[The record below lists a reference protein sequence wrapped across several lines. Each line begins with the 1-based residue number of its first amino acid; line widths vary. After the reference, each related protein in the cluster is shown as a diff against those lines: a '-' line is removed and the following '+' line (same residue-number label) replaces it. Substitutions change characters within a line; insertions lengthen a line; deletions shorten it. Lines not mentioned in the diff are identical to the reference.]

1 MAKTFQQNIEFA
13 ASLRFDPS
21 QIKMLERAFGEGI
34 TPAMVKAAR
43 IGASKYT
50 ETLFKAA
57 DEINTDLQEVEKK
70 ILAAQAD
77 LHDQTKK
84 HDHDRIR
91 DELKVLQRE
100 WQQHKRKMRIE
111 QAAQDKYLDRQEE
124 AFKAYE
130 NFKVNLKVDK
140 KQLAEDIG
148 EALTGAFG
156 KVSSGDLSGLAS
168 SLGSALSKGGGMME
182 QAGLAAGGAEA
193 GGMAAMMTSLGP
205 VVAGLGATV
214 GALAAIA
221 VVFQMAY
228 DQSKKFNQALTEGAG
243 SADFFSSGVGNMGAS
258 LKDARNAIVD
268 LGIQYRMDTE
278 EIAKFTSALNTAGVT
293 YKEFGALAGRAAT
306 DQQAFMDVT
315 KTAIIASKSMGIEA
329 TDAASFMD
337 RAMRDLGKT
346 SLTEIKDAFSM
357 INDAAARSGMTV
369 KSFFTAISETT
380 SGMALHNMRLEDT
393 IGLMTTMTKVL
404 GEDLGKER
412 AKMEGQF
419 RNMGYQERI
428 KTVLTTGKDT
438 TSKIVRADAEA
449 QARKGLGDPLKAAIG
464 KVMPELIKG
473 TGKASEVS
481 IDKLGTMTEKEY
493 RKVVGALY
501 ASNDQNAQVA
511 ARQLENLR
519 GLARGAVRPG
529 NELAQADAIG
539 SLSKSGELAMQLASA
554 SAVLGKK
561 GISSM
566 EGLDRAAFEQITGQ
580 SGENLEIMK
589 RLDRALRGQFEGLQ
603 QKVAGGGG
611 TEEERRL
618 AKMDFTEAIAAG
630 FGKDTMEEGVRAGFT
645 GMERMTE
652 RMLKETQSFSTTL
665 KNNVAWLLEKI
676 FSLVEWIAHLMGD
689 DAEDAALQKQNDMIA
704 ELDAKMAQQTAYAQE
719 YNELVR
725 KQTTVGLDTTEKARM
740 AELEGLAKK
749 SEAEVAGLKAGVTE
763 FGKYKDIRA
772 GAGMADVARYEAEV
786 AAGGGAEALAKA
798 EAARAAA
805 GDVSGRGADAAM
817 YGLGGALAGAATG
830 ALIGSI
836 FPGVGTAIGGG
847 LGGLLGAAG
856 LLGGGL
862 GATYGYFGG
871 DASAAQGE
879 VEASLEGTSS
889 VDTLVE
895 STGLSAE
902 YNEESKEALKQLLVE
917 STSSNKTQGKEKA
930 LLEGL
935 LKQMKEDSKTQALGV
950 LKDIDAAAVTQYL
963 TSGKK
968 EALQSSSIMGA
979 VSTDPAVQRALE
991 SLGVLKSKTDS
1002 PVNDFIYRGGAS
1014 GGVITPIN
1022 TKDEFL
1028 GMKPGGAVDRA
1039 ARGGSSG
1046 TVVININGD
1055 TGTIVRVVTDVLK
1068 KAGLTP
1074 SPSNG
1079 FA

>member
-1 MAKTFQQNIEFA
+1 
-13 ASLRFDPS
+13 
-21 QIKMLERAFGEGI
+21 
-34 TPAMVKAAR
+34 
-43 IGASKYT
+43 
-50 ETLFKAA
+50 
-57 DEINTDLQEVEKK
+57 
-70 ILAAQAD
+70 
-77 LHDQTKK
+77 
-84 HDHDRIR
+84 
-91 DELKVLQRE
+91 
-100 WQQHKRKMRIE
+100 
-111 QAAQDKYLDRQEE
+111 
-124 AFKAYE
+124 
-130 NFKVNLKVDK
+130 
-140 KQLAEDIG
+140 
-148 EALTGAFG
+148 
-156 KVSSGDLSGLAS
+156 
-168 SLGSALSKGGGMME
+168 
-182 QAGLAAGGAEA
+182 
-193 GGMAAMMTSLGP
+193 
-205 VVAGLGATV
+205 
-214 GALAAIA
+214 
-221 VVFQMAY
+221 
-228 DQSKKFNQALTEGAG
+228 
-243 SADFFSSGVGNMGAS
+243 
-258 LKDARNAIVD
+258 
-268 LGIQYRMDTE
+268 
-278 EIAKFTSALNTAGVT
+278 
-293 YKEFGALAGRAAT
+293 
-306 DQQAFMDVT
+306 
-315 KTAIIASKSMGIEA
+315 
-329 TDAASFMD
+329 
-337 RAMRDLGKT
+337 
-346 SLTEIKDAFSM
+346 
-357 INDAAARSGMTV
+357 
-369 KSFFTAISETT
+369 
-380 SGMALHNMRLEDT
+380 
-393 IGLMTTMTKVL
+393 
-404 GEDLGKER
+404 
-412 AKMEGQF
+412 
-419 RNMGYQERI
+419 
-428 KTVLTTGKDT
+428 
-438 TSKIVRADAEA
+438 
-449 QARKGLGDPLKAAIG
+449 
-464 KVMPELIKG
+464 
-473 TGKASEVS
+473 
-481 IDKLGTMTEKEY
+481 
-493 RKVVGALY
+493 
-501 ASNDQNAQVA
+501 
-511 ARQLENLR
+511 
-519 GLARGAVRPG
+519 
-529 NELAQADAIG
+529 
-539 SLSKSGELAMQLASA
+539 MQLASA

-935 LKQMKEDSKTQALGV
+935 LKQMKE
-950 LKDIDAAAVTQYL
+950 
-963 TSGKK
+963 
-968 EALQSSSIMGA
+968 
-979 VSTDPAVQRALE
+979 
-991 SLGVLKSKTDS
+991 
-1002 PVNDFIYRGGAS
+1002 
-1014 GGVITPIN
+1014 
-1022 TKDEFL
+1022 
-1028 GMKPGGAVDRA
+1028 
-1039 ARGGSSG
+1039 
-1046 TVVININGD
+1046 
-1055 TGTIVRVVTDVLK
+1055 
-1068 KAGLTP
+1068 
-1074 SPSNG
+1074 
-1079 FA
+1079 